1 MTDNNKPH
9 FVISK
14 NFHGDNE
21 YIEWLREIKSR
32 YQAVRSRV
40 ALQANYG
47 ALEFNWLLGRD
58 IVQKQAEARWG
69 SGVVNQLS
77 LDLREAYPDV
87 KGFSARNLYY
97 MKEWYEFYM
106 ADNNHK
112 EILHQLGA
120 KLQMTENQNPIKLHQ
135 LGAEFVSLDR
145 ISAIVDEG
153 GLLPIFGIVPWKHHL
168 LLTSKCKSV
177 EEAFYYMARIIDEGL
192 SKRELEDVID
202 NGDFGKQGKAI
213 TNFTSQLP
221 TYQSQLAASVL
232 KDPYRLDFLM
242 LERGYNERDLENAIA
257 KDITRFLLELGN
269 GFTYVGRQPELVV
282 GNEGYFP
289 DLLFYHIRLRCYVV
303 IELKVVDFKPE
314 FAGKLNFYVAACNK
328 LLRQPEDNPTIGLLL
343 CKSKDQTKVE
353 WAFDSIQNPMGVA
366 TYEGIKIKDKL
377 PSVEDLKKRLD
388 MVEQELREY
397 KENEEASAK
406 DGNYTS
412 NKETK

>member
-40 ALQANYG
+40 SLQANYG

-145 ISAIVDEG
+145 ISSIVDEG
-153 GLLPIFGIVPWKHHL
+153 GMLPIFGIVPWKHHL

-242 LERGYNERDLENAIA
+242 FERGYNERDLENAIA

-289 DLLFYHIRLRCYVV
+289 DLLFLSYSSS
-303 IELKVVDFKPE
+303 
-314 FAGKLNFYVAACNK
+314 
-328 LLRQPEDNPTIGLLL
+328 LL
-343 CKSKDQTKVE
+343 CC
-353 WAFDSIQNPMGVA
+353 
-366 TYEGIKIKDKL
+366 Y
-377 PSVEDLKKRLD
+377 
-388 MVEQELREY
+388 
-397 KENEEASAK
+397 
-406 DGNYTS
+406 
-412 NKETK
+412 

>member
-1 MTDNNKPH
+1 MTDNNTPH
-9 FVISK
+9 FVTSK
-14 NFHGDNE
+14 NFYGDNE

-58 IVQKQAEARWG
+58 IVQKKAETRWG
-69 SGVVNQLS
+69 TGVVNQLS

-87 KGFSARNLYY
+87 KGFSVRNLFY
-97 MKEWYEFYM
+97 MKAWYEFYM
-106 ADNNHK
+106 ANDTHK
-112 EILHQLGA
+112 EILRQIGA
-120 KLQMTENQNPIKLHQ
+120 ELQEAENQNPIKLHQ
-135 LGAEFVSLDR
+135 LGAEIVSPNR
-145 ISAIVDEG
+145 IATIIDNG
-153 GLLPIFGIVPWKHHL
+153 GMLPIFGIVPWKHHL
-168 LLTSKCKSV
+168 LITSKCKSI
-177 EEAFYYMARIIDEGL
+177 EEAFYYIARTIDEGL
-192 SKRELEDVID
+192 SKRELEDIID
-202 NGDFGKQGKAI
+202 TDDFGKQGKAI
-213 TNFTSQLP
+213 TNFASQLP
-221 TYQSQLAASVL
+221 TNQSQLAASVL

-257 KDITRFLLELGN
+257 RDITRFLLELGN

-282 GNEGYFP
+282 GTDDYFP

-328 LLRQPEDNPTIGLLL
+328 LLRQPDDNPTIGLLL

-377 PSVEDLKKRLD
+377 PSVEELTKRLD
-388 MVEQELREY
+388 MVERELREY
-397 KENEEASAK
+397 KDRDKNGNDTAEEPI
-406 DGNYTS
+406 G
-412 NKETK
+412 KE

>member
-1 MTDNNKPH
+1 
-9 FVISK
+9 
-14 NFHGDNE
+14 
-21 YIEWLREIKSR
+21 
-32 YQAVRSRV
+32 
-40 ALQANYG
+40 
-47 ALEFNWLLGRD
+47 
-58 IVQKQAEARWG
+58 
-69 SGVVNQLS
+69 
-77 LDLREAYPDV
+77 
-87 KGFSARNLYY
+87 
-97 MKEWYEFYM
+97 
-106 ADNNHK
+106 
-112 EILHQLGA
+112 
-120 KLQMTENQNPIKLHQ
+120 
-135 LGAEFVSLDR
+135 
-145 ISAIVDEG
+145 
-153 GLLPIFGIVPWKHHL
+153 
-168 LLTSKCKSV
+168 
-177 EEAFYYMARIIDEGL
+177 
-192 SKRELEDVID
+192 
-202 NGDFGKQGKAI
+202 
-213 TNFTSQLP
+213 
-221 TYQSQLAASVL
+221 
-232 KDPYRLDFLM
+232 M

-289 DLLFYHIRLRCYVV
+289 DLLFCHIRLRCYVV

-388 MVEQELREY
+388 MVEQDLREY

-412 NKETK
+412 NQETK

>member
-145 ISAIVDEG
+145 ISSIVDEG
-153 GLLPIFGIVPWKHHL
+153 GMLPIFGIVPWKHHL

-366 TYEGIKIKDKL
+366 TYQGIKIKDKL

-412 NKETK
+412 NKETI

>member
-135 LGAEFVSLDR
+135 LGAEFVSLNR
-145 ISAIVDEG
+145 ISSIVDEG
-153 GLLPIFGIVPWKHHL
+153 GMLPIFGIVPWKHHL

-366 TYEGIKIKDKL
+366 TYEGIKITDKL